1 MRDRRSTQRG
11 LCLPAT
17 FRPQGLVTLSAAY
30 ALRARAGFVS
40 HRQRSWDSPFGA
52 FSSRKVPAA
61 FPRGWTHMPF
71 LPSVFPPPKRRAGPT
86 GRGSWALTLAG
97 VPDGRTRV
105 SRPAAGCSHG
115 LHPSK
120 VLQRAA
126 LLGPSPKL
134 LPRAFAATSLA
145 TSRRRRPGV
154 SIGSRLAPP
163 SPPGKPDGGWDNPLR
178 VLAPVRSRPFE
189 RCPCPGY
196 GFTSRRAAH
205 CCQLAADLWA
215 GDLALP
221 ESLGSRLRCRRE
233 RRLAP
238 VLPSER

>member
-1 MRDRRSTQRG
+1 MGFRSLQHMRDRRSTHRG
-11 LCLPAT
+11 LYLPAT

-61 FPRGWTHMPF
+61 FPRGWTHVPF

-105 SRPAAGCSHG
+105 NTPAAGCSHG

-126 LLGPSPKL
+126 LPGPSPRL
-134 LPRAFAATSLA
+134 LPRASATASLA
-145 TSRRRRPGV
+145 ASRAGAPEFLSALAWPHPARPA
-154 SIGSRLAPP
+154 SRTA
-163 SPPGKPDGGWDNPLR
+163 DGTTL
-178 VLAPVRSRPFE
+178 
-189 RCPCPGY
+189 
-196 GFTSRRAAH
+196 
-205 CCQLAADLWA
+205 
-215 GDLALP
+215 
-221 ESLGSRLRCRRE
+221 
-233 RRLAP
+233 
-238 VLPSER
+238 

>member
-1 MRDRRSTQRG
+1 MRDRRSTHRG
-11 LCLPAT
+11 LYLPAT

-97 VPDGRTRV
+97 VSGDRTRV
-105 SRPAAGCSHG
+105 STPAAGCSHG
-115 LHPSK
+115 LRPSR

-126 LLGPSPKL
+126 WSGLSPEL
-134 LPRAFAATSLA
+134 LPRASATTDLAASRAGAPESRSALAWPHPARPASRTADGTTLRGFSHQYAPDRSSAAPARAMGSPLGALHIAANWPPIFGQVTSLY
-145 TSRRRRPGV
+145 
-154 SIGSRLAPP
+154 
-163 SPPGKPDGGWDNPLR
+163 
-178 VLAPVRSRPFE
+178 RSRS
-189 RCPCPGY
+189 GV
-196 GFTSRRAAH
+196 A
-205 CCQLAADLWA
+205 
-215 GDLALP
+215 
-221 ESLGSRLRCRRE
+221 
-233 RRLAP
+233 
-238 VLPSER
+238 